1 MSGMPSE
8 FDMPHRDV
16 ERLGLPLRCHSIPS
30 SSTSPR
36 GTLVCVP
43 GFSASGRTFARL
55 APLSREFDLRF
66 VAPPL
71 QVSYPGD
78 PLITE
83 AEVIAEDLRN
93 VDRPVLLGTS
103 FGGLVSIRV
112 AAMLGDSL
120 SGLVLTGAFARGTGL
135 IPRLLPFMRHVLPVM
150 QFAASPLAPVMARFV
165 GGSAIDA
172 EGRRLVVEDTRAIP
186 AAERARRLRVIFRT
200 DLTEMLGGIRIPSL
214 VIHGAADRLVPVS
227 LAREMAAR
235 LPDTTYHEIAG
246 SGHLP
251 YVTHAEAVLGILR
264 PFLDRVLPPLPAAA
278 ATDDVVA

>member
-1 MSGMPSE
+1 MSGMASE

-16 ERLGLPLRCHSIPS
+16 ERLGLPLRCHAIPS
-30 SSTSPR
+30 ASASPR

-55 APLSREFDLRF
+55 VPLSREFDLRF

-78 PLITE
+78 PVITE
-83 AEVIAEDLRN
+83 AEVIAEDIRT
-93 VDRPVLLGTS
+93 VRRPILLGTS

-120 SGLVLTGAFARGTGL
+120 AGLVLTGAFARGTGL
-135 IPRLLPFMRHVLPVM
+135 VPRLLPFMRHVLPVM
-150 QFAASPLAPVMARFV
+150 QVAAFPLAPVMARLV
-165 GGSAIDA
+165 GGRAIDA
-172 EGRRLVVEDTRAIP
+172 AGRRVIVEDTRAIP
-186 AAERARRLRVIFRT
+186 AAERARRLRAIFRT
-200 DLTEMLGGIRIPSL
+200 DLTEMLEGIRIPSL
-214 VIHGAADRLVPVS
+214 VIHGSADRLVPVS
-227 LAREMAAR
+227 LAREMAAG
-235 LPDTTYHEIAG
+235 LADTSYHEIAG

-264 PFLDRVLPPLPAAA
+264 PFLDRVLPPLPAP
-278 ATDDVVA
+278 ATDEGAA